1 MVKVSKVVKLADKI
15 TDDQLNTFI
24 DNNGLNIQGNVE
36 INNVRTKKFKI
47 PGNIRSSAFR
57 TNVSQAYLLRL
68 YQRSGNQ
75 SLRTIL
81 ADRTFTSNESEER
94 TLYVGILGPA
104 TSLPQQRG
112 SGQSE
117 VVATSSPRQSR
128 TENLQPVPAPLPL
141 SSFDRTSSVEVSTN
155 TEPTTIEP
163 RDGPSRLARATLR
176 EAPILPPQET
186 TLLDIIENTER
197 DTMIVDQ
204 ILDSIT
210 RSLDDI
216 RKPSPLRGSAKTA
229 RNERKGADLKLLRNE
244 IRELK
249 ETVLLIGDEDL
260 LEKINK
266 VQSLS
271 DVIRNELTGGTKASR
286 VLSELDTPSDE
297 GEEMPDFIQEFL
309 TSTAPPQTM
318 LTSTGTQARPTSAST
333 GTQARPTSAS
343 MGTQT
348 PVPVPGAASAVRT
361 GAPPPITTPGVHTQT
376 QVIEVSQPPV
386 PVPPTISE
394 PVPRPDIDIF
404 QTVDGRTIDFTSEDP
419 VDRLD
424 QLEFLFNTVTAIAP
438 NQISEDIHSSAVNG
452 LQIIREARI
461 QNEEPQSIFSKI
473 LGVSKAVL
481 TGIASIPII
490 PPTIRAVAA
499 GTLTG
504 ILAVEGV
511 AKLVRGDNVGTT
523 AIQAGLELAGALV
536 PELSE
541 TTENISAGVDL
552 VSAAIDFKND
562 LFIHDDQAIEGE
574 DIVLLEGGL
583 EDKVAVKLG
592 EEGNSRSQSSSDTLF
607 IDKENGQEE
616 IVISG
621 TVGSEEFYKNP
632 VHPDALGLYFQS
644 SEFPKWDTT
653 LLSNRVQIWKNLDK
667 QEYVPYLLQQSL
679 KIVNK
684 YSIDIFVDKVKYT
697 NLTPEF
703 YDLIIKEN
711 SEIVQLFSALKQIR
725 SVTVLT
731 QKLDSLISKTSELI
745 GTSSELNESNQ
756 MKNGNTLSDDIVEDS
771 GTSKK
776 GFVSFKNNFQV
787 RIGDLASEDH
797 VQHAM
802 EEQSLAEVVTR
813 EGAKPIIDRRNFQG
827 GWGSA
832 GYRAN
837 SSQIRNMKM
846 SFVDNINIQPPEEI
860 QDTEAD
866 SFRNFKLPNVK
877 IPIC

>member
-117 VVATSSPRQSR
+117 VV
-128 TENLQPVPAPLPL
+128 TEAPVPAPLPL

-318 LTSTGTQARPTSAST
+318 LTSTGTQARPTSAS
-333 GTQARPTSAS
+333 

-348 PVPVPGAASAVRT
+348 PVRT
-361 GAPPPITTPGVHTQT
+361 GAPPPYTPPITTPGVVVPPTQT
-376 QVIEVSQPPV
+376 QAIEVSQPPV

-424 QLEFLFNTVTAIAP
+424 QIEFLFNTVTAIAP
-438 NQISEDIHSSAVNG
+438 DRISQDIHSSAVNG
-452 LQIIREARI
+452 LQIIREARTV
-461 QNEEPQSIFSKI
+461 NETPQSIFSKI
-473 LGVSKAVL
+473 LGVSKVVL

-511 AKLVRGDNVGTT
+511 AKLVQGDNVGTT
-523 AIQAGLELAGALV
+523 AIQAGLELAGAIV
-536 PELSE
+536 PQLSE
-541 TTENISAGVDL
+541 ATETISAGVDL
-552 VSAAIDFKND
+552 VSNVIDFKND

-632 VHPDALGLYFQS
+632 VHPDALGIYFQS

-813 EGAKPIIDRRNFQG
+813 EGAKPIIDRKNFQG

-837 SSQIRNMKM
+837 NYQIRNMKM
-846 SFVDNINIQPPEEI
+846 SFVDNINIQPPTAIE
-860 QDTEAD
+860 DTEAD